1 MTLPLANIFQILASL
16 SAIAIVLCLV
26 AYGYLHGIFRS
37 VLVGMQALVSF
48 IVALTFIPSLTELL
62 ITIDIPSVYAFPVA
76 LFTLGAG
83 TAFGIQLVIKKYV
96 PDESIKLLSI
106 IDKVGGGFTG
116 GVAGF
121 IAAGGL
127 LVAMSLLPLPKNFHL
142 QPSDLRFDFGEPVLR
157 TFARVIEP
165 DGEKR
170 NRLLSGD
177 TWTVILNEDQVP
189 EYPEKPMLPDSQE
202 LPEGTSPSP
211 FVPDPPNIWSEPY
224 VDLND
229 NKQRDEA
236 EAYLD
241 IVKDGQFT
249 KNALI
254 PPPGDNDS
262 DRFVGLLER
271 YNANHWWRWR
281 VNQSSWEELYPPKEQ
296 AVASEDTGESSKIS
310 TD

>member
-37 VLVGMQALVSF
+37 VLIGMQALVSF

-76 LFTLGAG
+76 LVTLGAG

-106 IDKVGGGFTG
+106 IDKVGGGLIG

-142 QPSDLRFDFGEPVLR
+142 QPSDLRFDFGEPILR

-177 TWTVILNEDQVP
+177 TWTAVILNEDQVP
-189 EYPEKPMLPDSQE
+189 EYPEKANATGFRKSLP
-202 LPEGTSPSP
+202 
-211 FVPDPPNIWSEPY
+211 
-224 VDLND
+224 
-229 NKQRDEA
+229 
-236 EAYLD
+236 
-241 IVKDGQFT
+241 
-249 KNALI
+249 
-254 PPPGDNDS
+254 
-262 DRFVGLLER
+262 
-271 YNANHWWRWR
+271 
-281 VNQSSWEELYPPKEQ
+281 
-296 AVASEDTGESSKIS
+296 
-310 TD
+310 